1 LNETLL
7 WLLYVVCGGVSFSAV
22 YYRRWHFG
30 WAIVIGGLITAI
42 GWLLL
47 FRFTDE
53 DKRPN
58 WIRLDLSLNLCFGLL
73 FAGLGAGLAWW
84 LLTRRGKAD

>member
-7 WLLYVVCGGVSFSAV
+7 WLAYFASGGASFAAA
-22 YYRRWHFG
+22 YYCRWRV
-30 WAIVIGGLITAI
+30 WLAIVIGGLVTLI

-53 DKRPN
+53 DKRPD

-73 FAGLGAGLAWW
+73 FAALGAGLAWW
-84 LLTRRGKAD
+84 LLSRRGKAD